1 MKMPGRPGAMGSCK
15 EADLGVAGETVYR
28 VELAVP
34 GGEDCASRRA
44 CRDGWRNQ
52 R

>member
-1 MKMPGRPGAMGSCK
+1 MKMPERSGAMGSRK
-15 EADLGVAGETVYR
+15 EADLGVAGETVYQG
-28 VELAVP
+28 ELAVP

-44 CRDGWRNQ
+44 CCDGWRNQ